1 MQIIKVSDT
10 VRFPVRCTYKDEA
23 GTDKTLNFSLVC
35 QRLTQT
41 EISAKLRDSVDE
53 PILDVLAEIVHEWEG
68 LRDVERKPV
77 PYSEDALRAVCDQ
90 LPGLAGVMW
99 RTYLTEVGAKEK
111 N

>member
-1 MQIIKVSDT
+1 
-10 VRFPVRCTYKDEA
+10 VRCTYKDES
-23 GTDKTLNFSLVC
+23 GTDKSLNFSLVC
-35 QRLTQT
+35 QRMTQS
-41 EISAKLRDSVDE
+41 EISAKLRESVDE
-53 PILDVLAEIVHEWEG
+53 PILDVLSEIVQEWDG

-77 PYSEDALRAVCDQ
+77 PYSEAALRSVCEQ